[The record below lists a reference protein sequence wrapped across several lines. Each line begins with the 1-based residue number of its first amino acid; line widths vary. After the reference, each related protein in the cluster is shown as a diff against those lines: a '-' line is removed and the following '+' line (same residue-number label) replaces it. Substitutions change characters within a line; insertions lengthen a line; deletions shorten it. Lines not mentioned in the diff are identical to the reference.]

1 MPLVSTLAS
10 RVLRL
15 LRPDTPTLHRQGG
28 FTVPAKTATKTA
40 SKTKLIPL
48 GDRLVIKPVVQEEVL
63 ASGIVIPDTAKEKP
77 QQGEVLAAGPGRLDD
92 DGKRI
97 PMEVKVGDRVLYAKY
112 SGQALRID
120 QEEYIVLSEKDVLC
134 KVQA

>member
-1 MPLVSTLAS
+1 MA
-10 RVLRL
+10 
-15 LRPDTPTLHRQGG
+15 
-28 FTVPAKTATKTA
+28 TATK

-92 DGKRI
+92 EGKRI
-97 PMEVKVGDRVLYAKY
+97 AMDVKVGDRVLYAKY
-112 SGQALRID
+112 GGQEIKID
-120 QEEYIVLSEKDVLC
+120 REEYIVLSEKDVLC
-134 KVQA
+134 KVQV

>member
-1 MPLVSTLAS
+1 V
-10 RVLRL
+10 V
-15 LRPDTPTLHRQGG
+15 
-28 FTVPAKTATKTA
+28 AKAATKKA

-77 QQGEVLAAGPGRLDD
+77 QQGEVVGAGPGRLDD
-92 DGKRI
+92 NGKRI
-97 PMEVKVGDRVLYAKY
+97 AMEVKVGDRILYAKY
-112 SGQALRID
+112 TGQEVKIE

-134 KVQA
+134 KVQV

>member
-1 MPLVSTLAS
+1 M
-10 RVLRL
+10 
-15 LRPDTPTLHRQGG
+15 
-28 FTVPAKTATKTA
+28 AKTT
-40 SKTKLIPL
+40 LVPL

-92 DGKRI
+92 NGKRVA
-97 PMEVKVGDRVLYAKY
+97 MEVKVGDRVLYAKY
-112 SGQALRID
+112 SGQEIKLD

-134 KVQA
+134 KVGAASGNSSRPQAKAPAPAKRTKRGRR